1 MASLKVQKR
10 DLEQKIVSVD
20 FFGRAL
26 APRPKTESVKSA
38 KMEGKLKI
46 TFLKKEICIDPQVI
60 VDTPKAHVNYRY
72 HEGFSNAV
80 RKPMTVQMF
89 L

>member
-1 MASLKVQKR
+1 MAFTPKTTVIVP
-10 DLEQKIVSVD
+10 EKIVAVD
-20 FFGRAL
+20 FFGRTL
-26 APRPKTESVKSA
+26 EPRKVQDKPMKNA
-38 KMEGKLKI
+38 KM
-46 TFLKKEICIDPQVI
+46 Q